1 MREEQQREL
10 CRHVDAE
17 TVREAAD
24 ARVHIDDDE
33 RIEMCVVNSPLLFFV
48 QTRCFFF
55 SFLFFLKK
63 DAKIFFC
70 FF

>member
-33 RIEMCVVNSPLLFFV
+33 RIEMCVVFPPLLFFV
-48 QTRCFFF
+48 QTLFLFF
-55 SFLFFLKK
+55 SF
-63 DAKIFFC
+63 
-70 FF
+70 

>member
-1 MREEQQREL
+1 MMREEQQREL

-33 RIEMCVVNSPLLFFV
+33 RIEMCVVFPPPFFCANAV
-48 QTRCFFF
+48 SFFF
-55 SFLFFLKK
+55 F
-63 DAKIFFC
+63 
-70 FF
+70 

>member
-33 RIEMCVVNSPLLFFV
+33 RIEMCVVFPPLLFFV
-48 QTRCFFF
+48 QTLLFLFF
-55 SFLFFLKK
+55 SF
-63 DAKIFFC
+63 
-70 FF
+70 

>member
-33 RIEMCVVNSPLLFFV
+33 RIEMCVWLIPPSFFLCKRAV
-48 QTRCFFF
+48 F
-55 SFLFFLKK
+55 SFLFFS
-63 DAKIFFC
+63 F
-70 FF
+70 